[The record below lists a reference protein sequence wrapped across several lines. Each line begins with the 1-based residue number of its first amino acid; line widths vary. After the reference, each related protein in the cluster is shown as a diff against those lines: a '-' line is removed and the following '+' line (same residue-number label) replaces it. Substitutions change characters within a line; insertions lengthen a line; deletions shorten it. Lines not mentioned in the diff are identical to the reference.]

1 MIDRHIY
8 HLLQI
13 LEKRVQNEMV
23 SVVAALC
30 GWLVARF
37 FTKVLMSS
45 FFKCDP
51 NLRTRLT
58 CEKRNKYDAR
68 RRKKVINELDLERA
82 GGSPTFICTDETN
95 TRRIVP
101 GG

>member
-1 MIDRHIY
+1 
-8 HLLQI
+8 
-13 LEKRVQNEMV
+13 MV

-45 FFKCDP
+45 FFKCDS
-51 NLRTRLT
+51 NLRSRLT
-58 CEKRNKYDAR
+58 GEKRNTCDAR
-68 RRKKVINELDLERA
+68 QSKKVVDALDLESA
-82 GGSPTFICTDETN
+82 GGSPTFISTDETN